1 MNFDAYLYLDGNA
14 AAGELNRVFAV
25 DVTAAQ
31 GQCATCGASR
41 HFAEAHLY
49 VNCPGIVARCS
60 GCGHVLLR
68 FANFGER
75 LFLDLRGLTYLA
87 LSPTELKDRGEP

>member
-1 MNFDAYLYLDGNA
+1 
-14 AAGELNRVFAV
+14 
-25 DVTAAQ
+25 
-31 GQCATCGASR
+31 
-41 HFAEAHLY
+41 
-49 VNCPGIVARCS
+49 
-60 GCGHVLLR
+60 LLR